1 MKVDGLI
8 LAAGRSSRMGVTN
21 KVHAV
26 LDGRPLLQHVIERLA
41 PQVHTLSVNGDPVA
55 LGDQQ
60 YPIIEDALADFQGPL
75 TGLYSALV
83 SRMLSDAEYLVIV
96 PCDGPF
102 VPANLV
108 VELSRQIVIADS
120 DCACIQ
126 YRGFVQPTFSLWHK
140 RVIPL
145 IEQALLVR
153 KQGGFKPLFNALNTV
168 YIDWPEQAIDP
179 FFNVNT
185 AEDLNV
191 AEAILCP

>member
-8 LAAGRSSRMGVTN
+8 LAAGRSNRMGASN

-26 LDGRPLLQHVIERLA
+26 LNGKPLLHHVIERLA
-41 PQVHTLSVNGDPVA
+41 PQVQTLAVNGDPAA

-60 YPIIEDALADFQGPL
+60 YPIIEDALAGFQGPL

-83 SRMLSDAEYLVIV
+83 SRSLSDAKYLMMV

-108 VELSRQIVIADS
+108 AELSRQIAVADS
-120 DCACIQ
+120 DCACIH
-126 YRGFVQPTFSLWHK
+126 YKGFSQPTFSLWHK
-140 RVIPL
+140 RVTPAV
-145 IEQALLVR
+145 EQALLVR
-153 KQGGFKPLFNALNTV
+153 KQGGFKPLFEGLHTL
-168 YIDWPEQAIDP
+168 YIDWPEQVIDP

-185 AEDLNV
+185 PEDLAV
-191 AEAILCP
+191 AETILCP

>member
-1 MKVDGLI
+1 
-8 LAAGRSSRMGVTN
+8 
-21 KVHAV
+21 
-26 LDGRPLLQHVIERLA
+26 
-41 PQVHTLSVNGDPVA
+41 VNGDPVA

-75 TGLYSALV
+75 AGLYSALV

-108 VELSRQIVIADS
+108 VELSRQIVTADS

-168 YIDWPEQAIDP
+168 YIDWPEQAVDP
-179 FFNVNT
+179 FFNINT
-185 AEDLNV
+185 AEDLDV

>member
-8 LAAGRSSRMGVTN
+8 LAAGRSSRMGATN

-26 LDGRPLLQHVIERLA
+26 LGGRPLLHHVIERLA
-41 PQVHTLSVNGDPVA
+41 PQVQTLCLNGNPTA

-83 SRMLSDAEYLVIV
+83 SRLLSDAEYLVMV

-120 DCACIQ
+120 DCACILS
-126 YRGFVQPTFSLWHK
+126 RGVAQPTFSLWHK
-140 RVIPL
+140 RVIP
-145 IEQALLVR
+145 IVEQALLVR
-153 KQGGFKPLFNALNTV
+153 KQGGFKPLFDVLHTV
-168 YIDWPEQAIDP
+168 YVDWAEQAVDP
-179 FFNVNT
+179 FFNINT
-185 AEDLNV
+185 EEDLAV
-191 AEAILCP
+191 AEAIVCP